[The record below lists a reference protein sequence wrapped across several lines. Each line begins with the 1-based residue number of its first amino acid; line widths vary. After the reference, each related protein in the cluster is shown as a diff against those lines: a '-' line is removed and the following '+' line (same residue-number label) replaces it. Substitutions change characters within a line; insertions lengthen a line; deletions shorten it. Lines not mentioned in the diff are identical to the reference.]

1 MPWCLA
7 ESVAASG
14 GSEGAI
20 MKIKAFDE
28 LADGVLVSM
37 NDPMFP
43 LYILRGE
50 QPVLIDSGVSR
61 MADTFL
67 ARIRHVLGEQKLARI
82 MLTHSHWDHC
92 GALTAIADAHQAE
105 VWGSPQVVELLQK
118 ENVIAFINR
127 LNRDFAKPEQRDA
140 LPLLHTPHK
149 LNTLSDG
156 ERLPLD
162 GGRSLLA
169 VAAPGHTRCS
179 QAYLLE
185 PEGILFPGDAVGV
198 MERDGEVR
206 PLFLSSYS
214 DYFESLQRLSRLSV
228 NAIAFC
234 HNRIICGPKAVQAF
248 FKKSQKA
255 TETWFETLR
264 SGLLAGRDEN
274 AIAEE
279 ILQTAFFKTTIQGPK
294 EAFIINIIA
303 MTRAV
308 EKQLDRK
315 SSGLE

>member
-1 MPWCLA
+1 
-7 ESVAASG
+7 
-14 GSEGAI
+14 
-20 MKIKAFDE
+20 MKMKPFDE

-61 MADTFL
+61 LAETFL
-67 ARIRHVLGEQKLARI
+67 ARIHQVLGEQKLARI
-82 MLTHSHWDHC
+82 VLTHSHWDHC

-105 VWGSPQVVELLQK
+105 VWGSPQVVDLLQK

-149 LNTLSDG
+149 LKALSDG

-162 GGRSLLA
+162 EGRSLLA

-214 DYFESLQRLSRLSV
+214 DYLESLQKLSRLSV

-234 HNRIICGPKAVQAF
+234 HNRIIRGPKAVAAF
-248 FKKSQKA
+248 FEKTLKA
-255 TETWFETLR
+255 TQTWYETIR
-264 SGLLAGRDEN
+264 SGLLEGKDEN
-274 AIAEE
+274 VIAEE
-279 ILQTAFFKTTIQGPK
+279 ILETAFFKTTIQGPR
-294 EAFIINIIA
+294 EAFVINIIA

-308 EKQLDRK
+308 EKVMNASQ
-315 SSGLE
+315 GAV

>member
-1 MPWCLA
+1 
-7 ESVAASG
+7 
-14 GSEGAI
+14 

-43 LYILRGE
+43 LYILKGE

-61 MADTFL
+61 MAETFL
-67 ARIRHVLGEQKLARI
+67 TRIGQVLGDQKLARI
-82 MLTHSHWDHC
+82 VLTHSHWDHC
-92 GALTAIADAHQAE
+92 GALTAIADVHQAE
-105 VWGSPQVVELLQK
+105 VWASPQVVDLLQK

-149 LNTLSDG
+149 LKTFADG
-156 ERLPLD
+156 ERLSLD

-185 PEGILFPGDAVGV
+185 PDGILFPGDAVGV

-214 DYFESLQRLSRLSV
+214 DYLESLLKLSRLPV
-228 NAIAFC
+228 KGLAFC
-234 HNRIICGPKAVQAF
+234 HNRIIRGPEAVQAF
-248 FKKSQKA
+248 FEKTIRA
-255 TETWFETLR
+255 TENWFEIIKT
-264 SGLLAGRDEN
+264 GLKDGKDEN
-274 AIAEE
+274 TIADE
-279 ILQTAFFKTTIQGPK
+279 ILKTAFFKTTIQGPK
-294 EAFIINIIA
+294 EAFLINIVA

-308 EKQLDRK
+308 EKALKK
-315 SSGLE
+315 SEGAV